1 MLLAPSFQLF
11 GGRALQVEVPWERA
25 GSGEHTLRGCGVC
38 VRFFA
43 LLSLTAQE
51 LGGMLVGYTEVM
63 QRMF

>member
-1 MLLAPSFQLF
+1 MLLTPSSQLF
-11 GGRALQVEVPWERA
+11 GGRALQVEVPWERE
-25 GSGEHTLRGCGVC
+25 GGGEHTLRRCEVC

-63 QRMF
+63 QRML